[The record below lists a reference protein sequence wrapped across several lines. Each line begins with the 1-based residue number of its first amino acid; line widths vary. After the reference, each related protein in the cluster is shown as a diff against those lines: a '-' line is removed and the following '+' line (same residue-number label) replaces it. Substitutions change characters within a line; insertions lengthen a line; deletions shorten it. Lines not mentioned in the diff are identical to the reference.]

1 MVLTDTRP
9 TPVAAAPGDL
19 VIIPPPTRVHARI
32 RILGVADGLFYSEG
46 VHTVGVDRIISEA
59 QVTKATFYKYYR
71 SKDSLIVAYLQGRD
85 KRSRDLV
92 QALEKRVASPEA
104 RLRAVVA
111 EISADLMDPGF
122 RGCPFI
128 NAAAQFT
135 EADHPVR
142 AAVQAHREW
151 YLTTV
156 EALFGCIGH
165 ERPGDAADEFFLARD
180 GAFAFANLG
189 DPVAANAAL
198 HRAFERVLADA
209 RA

>member
-9 TPVAAAPGDL
+9 TPAADSPAP
-19 VIIPPPTRVHARI
+19 RVHARV
-32 RILGVADGLFYSEG
+32 RILGVADRLFYSEG

-85 KRSRDLV
+85 KRSRDFV
-92 QALEKRVASPEA
+92 SALEKREKNPGQ

-111 EISADLMDPGF
+111 QISADLMEPKF

-142 AAVQAHREW
+142 AAVRSHREW

-156 EALFGCIGH
+156 EALFRGLGH
-165 ERPGDAADEFFLARD
+165 ERAGDAADEFFLARD

-198 HRAFERVLADA
+198 HRAVERVLLEAST
-209 RA
+209 

>member
-9 TPVAAAPGDL
+9 TPAAVPVLVPAAP
-19 VIIPPPTRVHARI
+19 RVHARV
-32 RILGVADGLFYSEG
+32 RILGVADRLFYSEG

-85 KRSRDLV
+85 KRSRDFV
-92 QALEKRVASPEA
+92 SALEKRESSAEQ
-104 RLRAVVA
+104 RLRGVVA
-111 EISADLMDPGF
+111 EISSELMDPAF

-135 EADHPVR
+135 EANHPVR
-142 AAVQAHREW
+142 AAVQSHREW
-151 YLTTV
+151 YLMKV
-156 EALFGCIGH
+156 ESLFRTLGH
-165 ERPGDAADEFFLARD
+165 ERAGDAADEFFLARD

-198 HRAFERVLADA
+198 HRAFERVLHAA
-209 RA
+209 SA

>member
-9 TPVAAAPGDL
+9 TPAAVAPTGVSPVPAAPR
-19 VIIPPPTRVHARI
+19 IHARV
-32 RILGVADGLFYSEG
+32 RILDVADRLFYSEG

-71 SKDSLIVAYLQGRD
+71 SKDSLIVAYLHGRD
-85 KRSRDLV
+85 KRSRDFV
-92 QALEKRVASPEA
+92 AALEKRESSPEQ

-111 EISADLMDPGF
+111 EISSELMDAAF

-135 EADHPVR
+135 ELDHPVR
-142 AAVQAHREW
+142 AAVQSHREW
-151 YLTTV
+151 YLMTV
-156 EALFGCIGH
+156 ESLFRALGH
-165 ERPGDAADEFFLARD
+165 ERAGDAADEFLLARD

-198 HRAFERVLADA
+198 HRAVERVLTP
-209 RA
+209 